1 MQIPFIWYA
10 NIPRSFMFGLATNEV
25 CVFVRRLRSAHFFLG
40 ATNFSERLMPKN
52 SSLRKANRIKNDEF
66 YTKLCDVQYEL
77 SHYSKRFFSK
87 IVYCNCDDPFESN
100 FFKYF
105 ALNFNALGLKKL
117 VCTCYRSPVFKQL
130 NLFSSG
136 EQTDLIGELNLS
148 DDFANYRRGGAAYK
162 MVVNAAVSGLSEG
175 LSCRAI
181 IKKLLKNKQN
191 SIELLKG
198 NGDFRSGECLQLLK
212 QADVVV
218 TNPPFSLLREFVATL
233 INAEKEFLIIGS
245 QNAITYK
252 EIFYL
257 LKQNKIWLGYKSGSQ
272 EFFVPPEFEGAN
284 VKINAHGERTV
295 KFGNICWF
303 TNLDIPKRHS
313 DLPFAALTV
322 QPIAY
327 DNYPAV
333 NVDKISQIP
342 SGYSGAMGV
351 PITFLQK
358 HNPAQFEIIDAINR
372 YSLFDVFNTNEQV
385 RKNRSHTCNV
395 GGQAKYFR
403 IIIKAK

>member
-1 MQIPFIWYA
+1 
-10 NIPRSFMFGLATNEV
+10 
-25 CVFVRRLRSAHFFLG
+25 
-40 ATNFSERLMPKN
+40 MPKN

-77 SHYSKRFFSK
+77 SHYSKRFFNK
-87 IVYCNCDDPFESN
+87 TVYCNCDDPFESN

-130 NLFSSG
+130 NLFCSG
-136 EQTDLIGELNLS
+136 EQTDLTSELNLS

-162 MVVNAAVSGLSEG
+162 IVVNAAVSGLSEG

-191 SIELLKG
+191 CIELLKG
-198 NGDFRSGECLQLLK
+198 NGDFRSSECLQILK
-212 QADVVV
+212 QADIVV

-284 VKINAHGERTV
+284 VKTNALGERTV

-313 DLPFAALTV
+313 DLPLASLTAE
-322 QPIAY
+322 PIAY

-342 SGYSGAMGV
+342 SGYSGAIGV

-385 RKNRSHTCNV
+385 RKKRSHTCNV
-395 GGQAKYFR
+395 GGRAKYFR